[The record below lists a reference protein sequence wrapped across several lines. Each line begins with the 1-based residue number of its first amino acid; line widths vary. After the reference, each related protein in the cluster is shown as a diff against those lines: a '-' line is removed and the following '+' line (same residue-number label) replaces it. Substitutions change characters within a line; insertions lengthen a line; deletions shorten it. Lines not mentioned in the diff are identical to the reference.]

1 MLLPTM
7 TYKEMYDHLV
17 IDKQKVDIKKEYL
30 LPKAIKALKKAKK
43 FPACEY
49 FDYKIPATNN
59 QYIIFFYAE
68 NDKQVEKPEV
78 DSFCIVFANN
88 KRYIIRWIAGG
99 YKHTPES
106 KIILLRQIHAYTSH
120 FFQRYNERFL
130 KKNNLSSNEIICR
143 FFGRNKDIMPIK
155 INEGINRNIEKY
167 GENGMQGFRVRDG
180 FCFTQTAIEGKFDS
194 NGNREKDEV
203 DAMLILYKT
212 YMPESIMELT
222 QQTAIEKVYYN
233 TWDNFFNDLQKESER
248 GSITLTL
255 SK

>member
-49 FDYKIPATNN
+49 FDYKIPTTNN
-59 QYIIFFYAE
+59 QYIIFFYAQ
-68 NDKQVEKPEV
+68 NNKQVEKPEV
-78 DSFCIVFANN
+78 GSFCIVFAEN

-106 KIILLRQIHAYTSH
+106 KMILLRQIHAYTSH

-130 KKNNLSSNEIICR
+130 KNNNLSSNEIICR

-233 TWDNFFNDLQKESER
+233 TWDNFLNDLQKESESE
-248 GSITLTL
+248 SITLTL
-255 SK
+255 PK

>member
-1 MLLPTM
+1 MILPTM
-7 TYKEMYDHLV
+7 TYKEMYDHLA

-49 FDYKIPATNN
+49 FDYKIPTTNN
-59 QYIIFFYAE
+59 QYIIFFYAQ
-68 NDKQVEKPEV
+68 NNKQVEKPEV
-78 DSFCIVFANN
+78 GSFCIVFAEN

-233 TWDNFFNDLQKESER
+233 TWDNFFNDLQKESESE
-248 GSITLTL
+248 SITLTL